1 MNYQLVLQ
9 FRGEALEKFRGV
21 GDFEA
26 PLQKE
31 PDLWKMFDGI
41 DHGGHGANLFFYT
54 ARPAETLERI
64 RPVLGLE
71 KMVPGFVAAYRM
83 VAQETFR
90 ILWPVDSQAIFK
102 LR

>member
-1 MNYQLVLQ
+1 VNYQLVLQ
-9 FRGEALEKFRGV
+9 FRGEALKGFLRL

-41 DHGGHGANLFFYT
+41 DHGDHGANLFFYT
-54 ARPAETLERI
+54 DRPAETLGRI
-64 RPVLGLE
+64 RPLLGME
-71 KMVPGFVAAYRM
+71 KMASGFVAAYRT

-90 ILWPVDSQAIFK
+90 ILWPIDSAVTFK

>member
-1 MNYQLVLQ
+1 VNYQLVLQ
-9 FRGEALEKFRGV
+9 FRGEALERFLGL

-26 PLQKE
+26 PLRKE
-31 PDLWKMFDGI
+31 PDLWKIFDGI

-54 ARPAETLERI
+54 DHPADTLERI

-71 KMVPGFVAAYRM
+71 KLAPGFIAAYRM
-83 VAQETFR
+83 VAQDTFR
-90 ILWPVDSQAIFK
+90 ILWPVDSPMTFT